1 MKNFKIKT
9 FAKTLQLWAVITALS
24 FALCGCGEPA
34 SDTVRNE
41 GGVKT
46 SSVSESN
53 TSDGVETSDTWDST
67 GGSSSA
73 AVPDNRGESS
83 VLGSDGIPEGRG
95 TMLSLKDGNELK
107 ISRMAVNGGNG
118 SEEDIWTVFVYMC
131 GSDLESIDGSATDDL
146 MEMQSATELCSGLR
160 FVIEADGAED
170 WWNDMCVSGKKQ
182 RLLISGGGCEVVYSG
197 DSTNMGDPD
206 TLTDFLNWGLSEYGS
221 RHNVL
226 DFWNHGGGS
235 ISGVCFDELH
245 DDDSLSLKEIDAALS
260 AVGENMSRPFEL
272 IGSDACLMATVEFA
286 NILATY
292 GNYMVAS
299 QDLESGYGWDYTAFA
314 TALNNGA
321 KNGGEVGESICRG
334 YYESCV
340 RSGEADE
347 ATLSVIDL
355 SKLDEFLIAFN
366 EHCKGVYS
374 HICDEN
380 GLTDVI
386 IAAKSALNFGG
397 NNRSEGYTNMVD
409 LSDFINGTLRLSENG
424 EKTAELLENC
434 VYYTQ
439 NGERSYKAG
448 GLNIY
453 YPLSVQGS
461 RELESFKDICVS
473 PYYISISDICAFGSN
488 ENGSIDGYGTER
500 WLSGD
505 SGFWSG
511 SDFVISDFD
520 YWEGSTDSSLNED
533 SGETAISFSSAPV
546 IDEDGIYGFTLTEES
561 LYNLDTVYCSVM
573 LSYWDDEDNRE
584 YMLDLGTDDYVDLDY
599 DTGECKDLFDGMW
612 FALPDGQPICAFLVE
627 SSYEDDAFYNIYTAP
642 IYLNGEY
649 TNLRIMQ
656 DYSGGTAVTTVLG
669 VWDGI
674 SESGSASRDVYGL
687 KSGDV
692 IEPCYYA
699 YDAETLEYAFDFYG
713 AAYVCEG
720 DLLIDYDYL
729 YDGDYYYSFEIYD
742 YYGNAVYT
750 DFVMFGIETDEIGN
764 VELFYY

>member
-286 NILATY
+286 NIIATY

-314 TALNNGA
+314 TALSNGA
-321 KNGGEVGESICRG
+321 KNGGE
-334 YYESCV
+334 
-340 RSGEADE
+340 
-347 ATLSVIDL
+347 
-355 SKLDEFLIAFN
+355 
-366 EHCKGVYS
+366 
-374 HICDEN
+374 
-380 GLTDVI
+380 
-386 IAAKSALNFGG
+386 
-397 NNRSEGYTNMVD
+397 
-409 LSDFINGTLRLSENG
+409 
-424 EKTAELLENC
+424 
-434 VYYTQ
+434 
-439 NGERSYKAG
+439 
-448 GLNIY
+448 
-453 YPLSVQGS
+453 
-461 RELESFKDICVS
+461 
-473 PYYISISDICAFGSN
+473 
-488 ENGSIDGYGTER
+488 
-500 WLSGD
+500 
-505 SGFWSG
+505 
-511 SDFVISDFD
+511 
-520 YWEGSTDSSLNED
+520 
-533 SGETAISFSSAPV
+533 
-546 IDEDGIYGFTLTEES
+546 
-561 LYNLDTVYCSVM
+561 
-573 LSYWDDEDNRE
+573 
-584 YMLDLGTDDYVDLDY
+584 
-599 DTGECKDLFDGMW
+599 
-612 FALPDGQPICAFLVE
+612 
-627 SSYEDDAFYNIYTAP
+627 
-642 IYLNGEY
+642 
-649 TNLRIMQ
+649 
-656 DYSGGTAVTTVLG
+656 
-669 VWDGI
+669 
-674 SESGSASRDVYGL
+674 
-687 KSGDV
+687 
-692 IEPCYYA
+692 
-699 YDAETLEYAFDFYG
+699 
-713 AAYVCEG
+713 
-720 DLLIDYDYL
+720 
-729 YDGDYYYSFEIYD
+729 
-742 YYGNAVYT
+742 
-750 DFVMFGIETDEIGN
+750 EIGRAH
-764 VELFYY
+764 V